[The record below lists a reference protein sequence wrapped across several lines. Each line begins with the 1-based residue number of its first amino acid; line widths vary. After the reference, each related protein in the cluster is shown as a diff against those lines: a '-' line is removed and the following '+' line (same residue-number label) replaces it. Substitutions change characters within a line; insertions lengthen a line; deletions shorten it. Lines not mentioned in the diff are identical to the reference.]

1 MEHCN
6 LSHSL
11 TLEEVQKQ
19 FDAWRKTRAHRTPIP
34 DQLWKAAVSLA
45 RSHSVSKV
53 SKTLRVHYTELQK
66 RVNPEVSVK
75 TAPDPPAAPINFVEY
90 PMPMDHKSECLVEME
105 NHHGD
110 KMRIFL
116 SGERTL
122 DLLSL
127 GRSFW
132 SRVP

>member
-6 LSHSL
+6 LSHHPS
-11 TLEEVQKQ
+11 LEEVQKQ
-19 FDAWRKTRAHRTPIP
+19 FDAWRQSRKHRTPIP
-34 DQLWKAAVSLA
+34 KQLWKAAISLA
-45 RSHSVSKV
+45 RHHSINTISR
-53 SKTLRVHYTELQK
+53 TLRLNHTELQK
-66 RVNPEVSVK
+66 RVSLEAFANK
-75 TAPDPPAAPINFVEY
+75 APDPPSPYINFVEY
-90 PMPMDHKSECLVEME
+90 AMPLANKTECFVEME
-105 NHHGD
+105 NHNGD